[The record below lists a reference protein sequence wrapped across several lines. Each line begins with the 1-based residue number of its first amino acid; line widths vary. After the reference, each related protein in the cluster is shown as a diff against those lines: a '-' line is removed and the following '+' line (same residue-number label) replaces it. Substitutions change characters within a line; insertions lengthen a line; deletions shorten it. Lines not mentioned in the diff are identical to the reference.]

1 MALAALSSARP
12 NSPPTQLPPPLLG
25 QLLLF
30 YFAAQQ
36 LSGASVLVSY
46 PAALGLSPHSLT
58 AAARSRATASRS
70 LTDHSREAFAVA
82 YSVISKRR
90 RRDNPLAQRLTT
102 AATRELYR
110 DEDLQRPNH
119 NPSRVE
125 KAELGKSSATIT
137 QVRQGVRGH
146 NAAIVLG
153 VSLFLAA
160 VVALALFTTL
170 SFEPTSLGCYP
181 SPDAAQT
188 GRH

>member
-12 NSPPTQLPPPLLG
+12 NSRPTQLPPPLLG

-30 YFAAQQ
+30 FFAAQQ

-110 DEDLQRPNH
+110 DEDLQRPDH
-119 NPSRVE
+119 NPNRVE

-137 QVRQGVRGH
+137 RVRQGVRGH

>member
-12 NSPPTQLPPPLLG
+12 NSRPTQLPPPLLG

-30 YFAAQQ
+30 FFAAQQ

-110 DEDLQRPNH
+110 DEDLQRPDH
-119 NPSRVE
+119 NPNRVE

-137 QVRQGVRGH
+137 RVRQGVRGH

-160 VVALALFTTL
+160 VAALALFTTL
-170 SFEPTSLGCYP
+170 SFEPTSLGRHP